1 LEAEP
6 SLATAERI
14 SAVDGRKLSLTSEM
28 YQLFQHNNFKWKK
41 SVMGCLLSHVSIWK
55 KILQEK
61 GDSFLILEDDVRFE
75 PGWRERW
82 SRIDIPKD
90 ADLVYLGGILPP
102 NRAGLQNVLQ
112 KVTND
117 CYSILP
123 NCLFSKTPLPIF
135 HLCAFSY
142 VLTRSGAEKLV
153 AYLTHSHQK
162 LFAPY
167 DHLIM
172 HPSVGLTKYIV
183 QPFLTRCFQED
194 DPAYC
199 TSHFNDLQ
207 RTDTFDSDICNNNEC
222 FQKEEFAPFSH
233 MDIYHFPSNGIFD
246 LYEREWLEDMLQVT
260 IHCRPIVTELPPN
273 SWFLVQRPHLSAF
286 EALFLSLEKQNI
298 PFHVLHLSD
307 EFGAESLSF
316 YGLSMCKTIIRNYPR
331 ALPRHPRLFV
341 IPLGYHYRST
351 TNKTWE
357 ERVWIWSFHGT
368 DWFDRS
374 TQLEPLM
381 IVEPHSCRFQ
391 PDWNH
396 ATMTP
401 KEEYLSILGNSK
413 FCPILRGN
421 HVETFRLYE
430 ALEAG
435 ALPITTITDKGYL
448 GWIEEHMGLSS
459 LYPWT
464 EPLLAIQQGQSE
476 SIRQEVGKRWALWK
490 QSIRITCASL
500 L

>member
-1 LEAEP
+1 
-6 SLATAERI
+6 
-14 SAVDGRKLSLTSEM
+14 
-28 YQLFQHNNFKWKK
+28 
-41 SVMGCLLSHVSIWK
+41 
-55 KILQEK
+55 
-61 GDSFLILEDDVRFE
+61 
-75 PGWRERW
+75 
-82 SRIDIPKD
+82 
-90 ADLVYLGGILPP
+90 
-102 NRAGLQNVLQ
+102 
-112 KVTND
+112 
-117 CYSILP
+117 
-123 NCLFSKTPLPIF
+123 
-135 HLCAFSY
+135 
-142 VLTRSGAEKLV
+142 
-153 AYLTHSHQK
+153 
-162 LFAPY
+162 
-167 DHLIM
+167 
-172 HPSVGLTKYIV
+172 V

-222 FQKEEFAPFSH
+222 FQKEELGPFQRKQL
-233 MDIYHFPSNGIFD
+233 ILYHFPSNGTFE

-273 SWFLVQRPHLSAF
+273 SWFLVQRPHLDVF
-286 EALFLSLEKQNI
+286 QDLFISLEKQNI

-307 EFGAESLSF
+307 EFGMDSLSF

-341 IPLGYHYRST
+341 IPLGYHYRAT

-357 ERVWIWSFHGT
+357 ERELMWSFHGT

-374 TQLEPLM
+374 KQLEPLM
-381 IVEPHSCRFQ
+381 IVEPHSCQFQ

-435 ALPITTITDKGYL
+435 ALPITTITDTGYL

-464 EPLLAIQQGQSE
+464 QPLLALQQGQSE
-476 SIRQEVGKRWALWK
+476 SIRQEVYKRWASWK
-490 QSIRITCASL
+490 QSIRTVCAAL

>member
-1 LEAEP
+1 
-6 SLATAERI
+6 
-14 SAVDGRKLSLTSEM
+14 
-28 YQLFQHNNFKWKK
+28 
-41 SVMGCLLSHVSIWK
+41 
-55 KILQEK
+55 
-61 GDSFLILEDDVRFE
+61 
-75 PGWRERW
+75 
-82 SRIDIPKD
+82 
-90 ADLVYLGGILPP
+90 
-102 NRAGLQNVLQ
+102 
-112 KVTND
+112 
-117 CYSILP
+117 
-123 NCLFSKTPLPIF
+123 
-135 HLCAFSY
+135 
-142 VLTRSGAEKLV
+142 
-153 AYLTHSHQK
+153 
-162 LFAPY
+162 
-167 DHLIM
+167 
-172 HPSVGLTKYIV
+172 
-183 QPFLTRCFQED
+183 
-194 DPAYC
+194 
-199 TSHFNDLQ
+199 
-207 RTDTFDSDICNNNEC
+207 
-222 FQKEEFAPFSH
+222 
-233 MDIYHFPSNGIFD
+233 MDIYHFPSNGTFD
-246 LYEREWLEDMLQVT
+246 LYEREWLEDILQVT

-273 SWFLVQRPHLSAF
+273 SWFLVQRPHLSAC

-307 EFGAESLSF
+307 EFGADSLSF

-341 IPLGYHYRST
+341 IPLGYHYRAT

-357 ERVWIWSFHGT
+357 EREWIWSFHGT

-401 KEEYLSILGNSK
+401 KEEYLSIVGNSK

-476 SIRQEVGKRWALWK
+476 SIRQEVYKRWALWK